1 MSKDNYNM
9 TYIDNFNTDRGKKQ
23 NNIII
28 LNFYTEDLRTE
39 YERIKK
45 LNICEIS
52 EIMYVNIT
60 EPYYYFNIY
69 DPEGNTIE
77 ISGNYNS

>member
-1 MSKDNYNM
+1 MNILRILM
-9 TYIDNFNTDRGKKQ
+9 LKK
-23 NNIII
+23 
-28 LNFYTEDLRTE
+28 EDLKAE
-39 YERIKK
+39 YEKIKK